1 MPEAMDF
8 VSERIRDINA
18 QLNVEDSLSSINVS
32 ESLYNALQA
41 ELVTHE
47 RFNAADRQG
56 HFNLVHRGIT
66 VTVANNR
73 PEWGVY
79 SWVTSNRFGFDLH
92 NPAFVP
98 TMPFPRE
105 VNLRN
110 MVREAVDQVDRDL
123 LEDMLFNGRLNE
135 RTTPPQDEIFDV
147 DMDG

>member
-8 VSERIRDINA
+8 ISQRIQEINTN
-18 QLNVEDSLSSINVS
+18 LNPEDSLSSINVS
-32 ESLYNALQA
+32 ESLYIALQA
-41 ELVTHE
+41 ELATHE
-47 RFNAADRQG
+47 RFNAADRQD
-56 HFNLVHRGIT
+56 HFNLMHRGIT

-79 SWVTSNRFGFDLH
+79 SWVTSNRFGFNLH

-98 TMPFPRE
+98 TMPSPRE

-110 MVREAVDQVDRDL
+110 MVREAVDQVDRD